1 MWKKLISMTWVHYFV
16 TCICALVLYP
26 TSSAAQRLQ
35 AQRQQEMEAG
45 IRYFELPYLIS
56 NFSHQSS
63 TAKETLSLEEVLDK
77 PIEGFYFYLKQ
88 DSLTGQTLMRQ
99 PDGTFTPFVEAL
111 TLIQKNLAQNPLKV
125 MTLFLDY
132 VVDFDLS
139 RDLTAAGLQAMR
151 FTFDPKQG
159 WPSLAEMIQSNQRLV
174 LFEVRPHLQSPA
186 WLHSM
191 SEYVLHT
198 DPEWSNHSEHP
209 LPFEERLKKTFA
221 LSAQLKNIEQF
232 MASDDDLSSLARRTP
247 FLIESVKRDWIRDG
261 MVPNFL
267 LINRYASWM
276 ELTLATLRSFHLV
289 YGVITSNG
297 DLLNYVNWKGLS
309 NHTTGR
315 FFLPVEAGSEL
326 LLEPS
331 SPGYVIEPSAIRVKA
346 EHVKAFVGEFKAR
359 PLAIQEGLQLHLPFD
374 DTEKISH
381 SQADHILNKG
391 VEYIF
396 DPMRGRVA
404 SFEQQSTIALPTAA
418 ELQLRDHD
426 FTVAVWLKIDKYQD
440 DKEDYCV
447 LGSINNTY
455 QRSLH
460 LLIRNQKPYMGFFN
474 NDLVGNTLIEEG
486 KWYHIA
492 WRYNKQNGEQAI
504 FVNGRLDAL
513 SEDRP
518 PFLGSDSLMVG
529 IGLNGANSYFEGMM
543 DNLSIWS
550 RTLSDKE
557 IAGLSNQSI
566 VIPKTYG
573 SSPLRYLYVIVA
585 LGLVLLLGWGI
596 RHWRR
601 RESVKTAL
609 TEELEPMAP
618 VDSPN
623 VPSTPTVSAS
633 PIVAADPQPLK
644 EQPRNR
650 IQLFGTFSVLDREGE
665 EIAPLFTPKIKQLF
679 LLLLIHSSRGG
690 KGISSNALTEQI
702 WGGEASSKNS
712 KSLRSVSI
720 LKLRKILERLDQ
732 VEIRFT
738 SNRYFLQ
745 FAGSVSCDYL
755 HCLKLLEGPINDR
768 TTLEQLITILSQ
780 GEVFGEESYAWLDDT
795 KSYICNSAVDLLTR
809 FIPHYSMET
818 ESDKLIRLADQI
830 LRNDPCNEEAL
841 ICKVQA
847 LMQQNHTKSARYTY
861 QRFTSLYEEL
871 YGEPFPK
878 SFEAILSANGSGEA
892 SA

>member
-1 MWKKLISMTWVHYFV
+1 
-16 TCICALVLYP
+16 
-26 TSSAAQRLQ
+26 
-35 AQRQQEMEAG
+35 
-45 IRYFELPYLIS
+45 
-56 NFSHQSS
+56 
-63 TAKETLSLEEVLDK
+63 
-77 PIEGFYFYLKQ
+77 
-88 DSLTGQTLMRQ
+88 
-99 PDGTFTPFVEAL
+99 
-111 TLIQKNLAQNPLKV
+111 
-125 MTLFLDY
+125 
-132 VVDFDLS
+132 
-139 RDLTAAGLQAMR
+139 
-151 FTFDPKQG
+151 
-159 WPSLAEMIQSNQRLV
+159 
-174 LFEVRPHLQSPA
+174 
-186 WLHSM
+186 
-191 SEYVLHT
+191 
-198 DPEWSNHSEHP
+198 
-209 LPFEERLKKTFA
+209 
-221 LSAQLKNIEQF
+221 
-232 MASDDDLSSLARRTP
+232 
-247 FLIESVKRDWIRDG
+247 
-261 MVPNFL
+261 
-267 LINRYASWM
+267 
-276 ELTLATLRSFHLV
+276 
-289 YGVITSNG
+289 
-297 DLLNYVNWKGLS
+297 
-309 NHTTGR
+309 
-315 FFLPVEAGSEL
+315 
-326 LLEPS
+326 
-331 SPGYVIEPSAIRVKA
+331 
-346 EHVKAFVGEFKAR
+346 
-359 PLAIQEGLQLHLPFD
+359 
-374 DTEKISH
+374 
-381 SQADHILNKG
+381 
-391 VEYIF
+391 
-396 DPMRGRVA
+396 
-404 SFEQQSTIALPTAA
+404 
-418 ELQLRDHD
+418 
-426 FTVAVWLKIDKYQD
+426 
-440 DKEDYCV
+440 
-447 LGSINNTY
+447 
-455 QRSLH
+455 
-460 LLIRNQKPYMGFFN
+460 
-474 NDLVGNTLIEEG
+474 
-486 KWYHIA
+486 
-492 WRYNKQNGEQAI
+492 
-504 FVNGRLDAL
+504 
-513 SEDRP
+513 
-518 PFLGSDSLMVG
+518 MVG

-573 SSPLRYLYVIVA
+573 TSPLRYLYVIVA

-596 RHWRR
+596 HHWRR

-623 VPSTPTVSAS
+623 VPSTPAVSA
-633 PIVAADPQPLK
+633 PPVVAADPQPLK

>member
-1 MWKKLISMTWVHYFV
+1 MAEIRYFV
-16 TCICALVLYP
+16 ACVCALLLFP
-26 TSSAAQRLQ
+26 TYSAAQRLD
-35 AQRQQEMEAG
+35 AQRQEEIEAG
-45 IRYFELPYLIS
+45 VRYFELPYLIS
-56 NFSHQSS
+56 NYSRQTSS
-63 TAKETLSLEEVLDK
+63 AQESLSLEELLSK
-77 PIEGFYFYLKQ
+77 SIEGFYFYLRQ
-88 DSLTGQTLMRQ
+88 DSLTGKPMVRK
-99 PDGTFTPFVEAL
+99 PDGTYLPFSEAL
-111 TLIQKNLAQNPLKV
+111 ALIQANLAQNPQKV

-132 VVDFDLS
+132 VVDLDLS
-139 RDLTAAGLQAMR
+139 QDLAATHLQEML
-151 FTFDPKQG
+151 FTCDPKHG
-159 WPSLAEMIQSNQRLV
+159 WPSLTEMIQSNRRLV
-174 LFEVRPHLQSPA
+174 LFEVCPHLQSPP
-186 WLHSM
+186 WLHNM

-198 DPEWSNHSEHP
+198 DPGWSNYNEYP
-209 LPFEERLKKTFA
+209 IPFEERLKKTLS
-221 LSAQLKNIEQF
+221 LSANLKNIEQF
-232 MASDDDLSSLARRTP
+232 TTSDDDLTSLARRTP
-247 FLIESVKRDWIRDG
+247 FLIEAIKRDWIRDG

-267 LINRYASWM
+267 LINRYSSWM
-276 ELTLATLRSFHLV
+276 ELTLLTLRSFHLV
-289 YGVITSNG
+289 YGVITTNG

-315 FFLPVEAGSEL
+315 FFLPIEAGSEL
-326 LLEPS
+326 LLEPT
-331 SPGYVIEPSAIRVKA
+331 SPGYLIEPTNIRVKA
-346 EHVKAFVGEFKAR
+346 DQPKVFVGEFKAR
-359 PLAIQEGLQLHLPFD
+359 PLAIQEGLMLHFPFD
-374 DTEKISH
+374 DTKQVQPTQEGEITY
-381 SQADHILNKG
+381 KG
-391 VEYIF
+391 LEFIF
-396 DPMRGRVA
+396 DPLRGRVA
-404 SFEQQSTIALPTAA
+404 SFEQQSTIALPTADK
-418 ELQLRDHD
+418 LQLRDHD
-426 FTVAVWLKIDKYQD
+426 FTVAVWLKIDKYRD

-447 LGSINNTY
+447 LGSISNTY

-486 KWYHIA
+486 KWYHVA

-566 VIPKTYG
+566 SIPKTTRT
-573 SSPLRYLYVIVA
+573 SRMSYLWVIVA
-585 LGLVLLLGWGI
+585 LGIAILL
-596 RHWRR
+596 WR
-601 RESVKTAL
+601 VKSHRQPKATK
-609 TEELEPMAP
+609 TIPQPP
-618 VDSPN
+618 VDR
-623 VPSTPTVSAS
+623 VGA
-633 PIVAADPQPLK
+633 PITEAKPEPIQ

-650 IQLFGTFSVLDREGE
+650 IQLFGTFSVLDQDGE

-679 LLLLIHSSRGG
+679 LLLLVHSTRGR

-702 WGGEASSKNS
+702 WGGESSSKNS

-732 VEIRFT
+732 VEILFT

-745 FAGSVSCDYL
+745 FSGTASCDYIR
-755 HCLKLLEGPINDR
+755 CLQLLEQSINDR
-768 TTLEQLITILSQ
+768 TTLEQFMAILSQ

-809 FIPHYSMET
+809 FIPSYSLQT
-818 ESDKLIRLADQI
+818 ESDQLIRLADQI

-841 ICKVQA
+841 TCKVQA
-847 LMQQNHTKSARYTY
+847 LAQQNHPKSARYTY
-861 QRFTSLYEEL
+861 QRFASLYEEL
-871 YGEPFPK
+871 YGEPFPQ
-878 SFEAILSANGSGEA
+878 SFEAILSANNTGET